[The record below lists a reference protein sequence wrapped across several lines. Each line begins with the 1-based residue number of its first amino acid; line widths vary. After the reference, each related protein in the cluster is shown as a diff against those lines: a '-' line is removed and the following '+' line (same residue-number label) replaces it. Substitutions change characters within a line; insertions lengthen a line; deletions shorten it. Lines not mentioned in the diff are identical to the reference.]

1 MWVEMRE
8 TWDSHWLHFVSLSR
22 GHFIHTCIYIYDV
35 CVCAVQTSSSKAQST
50 FVPPCLHPLNQSSCS
65 YIYTAILRRHRRRG
79 VIYYRHHCPNTC
91 MALLTHLSKYPNVTA
106 ETATL
111 KVAEMAAWVKGRIDG
126 GMYLNANV
134 L

>member
-1 MWVEMRE
+1 MV
-8 TWDSHWLHFVSLSR
+8 TFCVSLQR
-22 GHFIHTCIYIYDV
+22 TLYTHIYIYDV
-35 CVCAVQTSSSKAQST
+35 RAVQTSSSKPQST
-50 FVPPCLHPLNQSSCS
+50 LVPPCLHPFNQSSC
-65 YIYTAILRRHRRRG
+65 YFLNTAVPPRR
-79 VIYYRHHCPNTC
+79 
-91 MALLTHLSKYPNVTA
+91 LLSSLLAHLSKYPNVIA

>member
-1 MWVEMRE
+1 M
-8 TWDSHWLHFVSLSR
+8 SLLAN
-22 GHFIHTCIYIYDV
+22 F
-35 CVCAVQTSSSKAQST
+35 
-50 FVPPCLHPLNQSSCS
+50 
-65 YIYTAILRRHRRRG
+65 
-79 VIYYRHHCPNTC
+79 
-91 MALLTHLSKYPNVTA
+91 SKYPNVIA